1 MRSLHLPLVGALLV
15 VTATC
20 SEDYGSGSGGGCTPT
35 ATQVCM
41 TGSAFNPTT
50 RTVTPGTTVTWRNG
64 GGVTHT
70 VTSSPG
76 SAETFNQSVG
86 GGATFARAFPTAGT
100 FNYHCTIHGT
110 PTTGM
115 RGTIVVN

>member
-1 MRSLHLPLVGALLV
+1 MRRTRFAIMAVLAGVGVA
-15 VTATC
+15 C
-20 SEDYGSGSGGGCTPT
+20 GEDYGTGGGGGCTPT

-41 TGSAFNPTT
+41 TGSAFNPTS
-50 RTVTPGTTVTWRNG
+50 RTVTAGTTVTWRNG
-64 GGVTHT
+64 DAVTHT

-76 SAETFNQSVG
+76 SAEAFNQSVS

-100 FNYHCTIHGT
+100 FNYHCTIHGA